1 MKASLQVQVYLVKCS
16 TKRMHFS
23 LKFCNTLKCME
34 VHIMKCMED
43 VGSGR
48 EKDILTFFL
57 FFMDSINNFEWV
69 YGTKCKRPNN
79 TDMSQE
85 AALF

>member
-1 MKASLQVQVYLVKCS
+1 
-16 TKRMHFS
+16 
-23 LKFCNTLKCME
+23 
-34 VHIMKCMED
+34 MKCMED